1 MARGRAGRKKVELGD
16 EVYAKWPGSQMFY
29 KGSVV
34 MIDGLQDECLVKF
47 DEESSFMLP
56 GKDVYVSFLLFFST
70 LHTKL
75 NSKETP
81 ICNI

>member
-47 DEESSFMLP
+47 DERKL
-56 GKDVYVSFLLFFST
+56 VYVTWERCL
-70 LHTKL
+70 
-75 NSKETP
+75 
-81 ICNI
+81 C